1 MTKGLV
7 RMALRPDSLL
17 AGSMG
22 GSSWVMATASGT
34 GATGIVSGAGGS
46 GGGGGGT
53 EISGDDMTL
62 AL

>member
-1 MTKGLV
+1 
-7 RMALRPDSLL
+7 
-17 AGSMG
+17 
-22 GSSWVMATASGT
+22 MATASGT

-46 GGGGGGT
+46 GGGGGT